1 MKPLNT
7 YITVRIAKSE
17 EKIGSIYV
25 PFQKKLNMGTVTSV
39 SRKVTG
45 QVAVGDTI
53 WFMEYENS
61 TYLEDDLALIPIE
74 SVNARIPSP
83 EGEFALQAV
92 GSKILVRI
100 DKAAQKKN
108 RFKGVIG
115 LYMPDF
121 NNNFSFFNQHG
132 EVLSVGS
139 EVKEG
144 VKEGYT
150 AIFNQFIE
158 GVESTLIKTLDNG
171 DEIRVV
177 ETGTTVNFEIY
188 GWITDRNELC
198 ASSNYVFVKESES
211 QRELNQHGSVY
222 AMDNKYSNGE
232 YSIHEILVSGTQE
245 YKTGDIVLTKGKVA
259 PIEPLGINYLF
270 KYLVVEN
277 LSSLTKSKDCHFSM
291 GKLIVQ

>member
-1 MKPLNT
+1 MKPLNR
-7 YITVRIAKSE
+7 YITVRIAKSD

-25 PFQKKLNMGTVTSV
+25 PFQTKLNKGTVTSV
-39 SRKVTG
+39 SQKASG
-45 QVAVGDTI
+45 QVFVGDTV

-61 TYLEDDLALIPIE
+61 TYLEDDLILIPIE
-74 SVNARIPSP
+74 SVNARLP
-83 EGEFALQAV
+83 EYGLLRAV
-92 GSKILVRI
+92 GSKILVLI
-100 DKAAQKKN
+100 DKTAQKKN

-132 EVLSVGS
+132 EVISVGP

-158 GVESTLIKTLDNG
+158 GTESTLIKTLDNG

-177 ETGTTVNFEIY
+177 ETGTNINFEIY
-188 GWITDRNELC
+188 GWVTDRNELC

-211 QRELNQHGSVY
+211 QRELNKHGSVY

-232 YSIHEILVSGTQE
+232 YSIHEILVSGTPE
-245 YKTGDIVLTKGKVA
+245 YKTGDVVLTKGKVA